1 MPSITKQL
9 FLAEES
15 KEEFHL
21 PRQHIACHQFYAL
34 ILWNY
39 WIPSEGGIELWWSYL
54 WDHLHWRS
62 IWRRGL
68 LSLGNG
74 HCFYRWNWPIVLMR
88 NFQSWRLTST
98 RRTPRWSLCQ
108 WEIGWYHYSIALS
121 ICLDL
126 VYERKK
132 KLKLAK
138 WRSVYSKALQRNLK
152 GKCLSNGTEMNEE
165 YIPEGWKGP
174 REMSEGACQS

>member
-1 MPSITKQL
+1 MLSIAKQL

-15 KEEFHL
+15 KEQFHL

-68 LSLGNG
+68 LSLGNR

-98 RRTPRWSLCQ
+98 CRTPRWSLCQ
-108 WEIGWYHYSIALS
+108 WEIVWYHYSIALP

-126 VYERKK
+126 VLREEEEVEISKVAVYLFKGTSAELERKM
-132 KLKLAK
+132 LK
-138 WRSVYSKALQRNLK
+138 
-152 GKCLSNGTEMNEE
+152 
-165 YIPEGWKGP
+165 
-174 REMSEGACQS
+174 